1 MGENTSQNDEMRE
14 IIDDFIAES
23 NELIE
28 KVVQD
33 IVKIEKNPDDEIIN
47 GIFRA
52 VHTIKGT
59 SSFLGFNTLTSL
71 SHKAE
76 DVLGRIRKKEMVPDA
91 AIADTLLESL
101 DLMKLM
107 IEDIRAKG
115 SEDRD
120 ISHILQ
126 KLELLNKADARKK
139 IGEILVDD
147 GVISSMECDE
157 LLEKQKQECDKKFG
171 EIVVDEKLITEKQLS
186 RALAK
191 QQAHKEEQTIRIDV
205 KKLDELMNLVGEL
218 VLGKNRL
225 ILLDSLAKKGSDNN
239 GIFDSLSD
247 VTNYVEA
254 VTKDLQL
261 VVMRARLV
269 PIGKLFNKIPRLV
282 RDLSAESKKQIE
294 LKIEGENTE
303 LDRSL
308 IEALHDPLIHIIRN
322 SVDHGVEAP
331 TEREKKGK
339 NPKGV
344 LSIKAYNE
352 GNQVIV
358 EIFDDGKGIH
368 VQAVKDK
375 VKEKGFMS
383 ENELNSLSAREAMG
397 LVFIPGLST
406 AKKVSNVSGRGVGMD
421 VVKTNI
427 EKMNGQVYI
436 DSEEGQWTRL
446 TLKLPLTLAI
456 MRALIIRV
464 KDELFAVPLN
474 TVTELV
480 KLRDGLIKPVDKNEV
495 LVLRD
500 MVIPIVDLSSIFSSS
515 DSRID
520 DGYIVVCNIGEKIIG
535 VKAHSVVGQEEV
547 VMKPLGE
554 FLGNI
559 NGVGGA
565 TIRGDG
571 KVILILDL
579 PAVIERYGSQRRG
592 LNPSRG
598 YTQPSKN

>member
-1 MGENTSQNDEMRE
+1 MSQNDEMRE
-14 IIDDFIAES
+14 IIDDFIVES

-33 IVKIEKNPDDEIIN
+33 IVEIEKNPDDELVN

-59 SSFLGFNTLTSL
+59 SSFLGFNTLSNL
-71 SHKAE
+71 SHRAE
-76 DVLGRIRKKEMVPDA
+76 DVLGRIRKKEMVPDG
-91 AIADTLLESL
+91 AIADTLLEAL

-107 IEDIRAKG
+107 IEDIREKG
-115 SEDRD
+115 AEDRD
-120 ISHILQ
+120 VTTTLN
-126 KLELLNKADARKK
+126 KLELLNKADPRKK
-139 IGEILVDD
+139 LGEILVDE
-147 GVISSMECDE
+147 GVISNKECEE
-157 LLEKQKQECDKKFG
+157 LLEKQKQEGDKKFG
-171 EIVVDEKLITEKQLS
+171 EIVIEEKLITEKQLS
-186 RALAK
+186 NVLAK
-191 QQAHKEEQTIRIDV
+191 QQGHKEEQTIRIDV

-225 ILLDSLAKKGSDNN
+225 ILLDSIARKGSGNS
-239 GIFDSLSD
+239 GILDTLSD
-247 VTNYVEA
+247 VTNYIEA
-254 VTKDLQL
+254 VTNDLQL
-261 VVMRARLV
+261 AVMRARLV
-269 PIGKLFNKIPRLV
+269 PIGKLFNKVPRLV
-282 RDLSAESKKQIE
+282 RDLSAEFKKQID
-294 LKIEGENTE
+294 LKLEGESTE

-322 SVDHGVEAP
+322 SVDHGIEAP
-331 TEREKKGK
+331 SEREKKGK
-339 NPKGV
+339 NPRGI
-344 LSIKAYNE
+344 LMIKAYNE

-358 EIFDDGKGIH
+358 EIFDDGKGIN
-368 VQAVKDK
+368 VQAVKEK
-375 VKEKGFMS
+375 VKEKGLMS
-383 ENELNSLSAREAMG
+383 DNELNGLSAREAMG

-436 DSEEGQWTRL
+436 DSEEGKWTRL

-464 KDELFAVPLN
+464 NSELFAVPLN

-480 KLRDGLIKPVDKNEV
+480 KLREGLIKPVDKNEA

-500 MVIPIVDLSSIFSSS
+500 MVIPIVDLSNVFASS

-520 DGYIVVCNIGEKIIG
+520 EGYIVVCNIGEKIIG

-579 PAVIERYGSQRRG
+579 PAVIEHYGTQRRG
-592 LNPSRG
+592 LNPARAFN
-598 YTQPSKN
+598 QVMMN

>member
-1 MGENTSQNDEMRE
+1 MDEKTSQNDEMKE
-14 IIDDFIAES
+14 IIDDFIVES

-33 IVKIEKNPDDEIIN
+33 IVEIEKNPEDEIVN
-47 GIFRA
+47 EIFRA

-59 SSFLGFNTLTSL
+59 SSFLGFNTLSNL

-76 DVLGRIRKKEMVPDA
+76 DVLGRIRKKEMEPDA
-91 AIADTLLESL
+91 DIADTLLEAL

-107 IEDIRAKG
+107 IEDIREKG
-115 SEDRD
+115 AEDRD
-120 ISHILQ
+120 VSHTLK
-126 KLELLNKADARKK
+126 KLEILNKADSRKK
-139 IGEILVDD
+139 LGEILVDE
-147 GVISSMECDE
+147 GVISNKEREE
-157 LLEKQKQECDKKFG
+157 LLEKQKVEGNKKLG
-171 EIVVDEKLITEKQLS
+171 EIAVEEKLITEKQLS
-186 RALAK
+186 NVLAK

-205 KKLDELMNLVGEL
+205 RKLDELMNLVGEL

-225 ILLDSLAKKGSDNN
+225 ILLDSLARIGSNSD

-254 VTKDLQL
+254 VTNDLQL
-261 VVMRARLV
+261 AVMRARLV
-269 PIGKLFNKIPRLV
+269 PIGKLFNKVPRLV
-282 RDLSAESKKQIE
+282 RDLSGEFKKKIE
-294 LKIEGENTE
+294 LKIEGESTE

-322 SVDHGVEAP
+322 SVDHGVEEPA
-331 TEREKKGK
+331 EREKKGK

-352 GNQVIV
+352 GNQIIV
-358 EIFDDGKGIH
+358 EIFDDGKGIN

-383 ENELNSLSAREAMG
+383 EGELNGMSAREAMG
-397 LVFIPGLST
+397 LVFMPGLST

-436 DSEEGQWTRL
+436 DSEEGEWTRL

-456 MRALIIRV
+456 MRAMIIRV
-464 KDELFAVPLN
+464 NQELFAIPLN

-480 KLRDGLIKPVDKNEV
+480 KLRDGLIKPVDKNEA

-500 MVIPIVDLSSIFSSS
+500 MVIPIVDFSKIVGFSE
-515 DSRID
+515 SRID
-520 DGYIVVCNIGEKIIG
+520 DGYIVVCNIGEKIVGI
-535 VKAHSVVGQEEV
+535 KAHSVVGQEEV

-579 PAVIERYGSQRRG
+579 PAIIEHYGNLRRG
-592 LNPSRG
+592 LNPVRPLNQMSM
-598 YTQPSKN
+598 N